1 MLQGCCCCRKRP
13 AQTALRAR
21 GTYIQISFSFC
32 ILLKTWNIYTKKR
45 LRHLAKP
52 LRCIRNKSTA
62 VTLQTKWDWRGN
74 NNGNNNYAKYD
85 QRAKAQAHNYGY
97 YDDKNGRHNN
107 GVHGKSENGVFLRTR
122 AAGISLCAGH
132 GGIAASIHFCIGKMK
147 HGAYPFAVLSKLMVL
162 L

>member
-1 MLQGCCCCRKRP
+1 MLRN
-13 AQTALRAR
+13 
-21 GTYIQISFSFC
+21 F
-32 ILLKTWNIYTKKR
+32 LLKYNY
-45 LRHLAKP
+45 
-52 LRCIRNKSTA
+52 
-62 VTLQTKWDWRGN
+62 

-85 QRAKAQAHNYGY
+85 QRGKAQTHNYGY

-107 GVHGKSENGVFLRTR
+107 GVHDKSENGFFLRTR

-132 GGIAASIHFCIGKMK
+132 GGIAAGIHFCIGKMK